1 MHFHPIRQDAVLTS
15 GYWCKDMVPAPPDK
29 INDLAEESGMRFSP
43 GIYEHAAA
51 LVGESPCTV
60 SRDAALL
67 FQAQYS
73 AWQRYRHPMLVA
85 GIDVYN
91 IEPEILGAGLNSPGG
106 SEVPSI
112 ISHPFAAVE
121 KILQA
126 EAPDPGR
133 DGRMP
138 MILDVA
144 ARLSREC
151 QPAKVYVPICGP
163 LAFGNG
169 LVGMDEML
177 CTMMEDPDLVRRALL
192 HLAEIQSSYV
202 RAILKTGARP
212 LIFESGA
219 SPPLLPPVLFPE
231 IEAPALGRLFEVC
244 RESGDPAPACILG
257 GDVAPVLPHLLALNP
272 GFLICPSET
281 DQKNFVDMAAE
292 YPHVEVRINMPVASI
307 LEPDWDKATAAAD
320 AAIALASRIKTGS
333 VGTGVVPFNTSP
345 DRLLRLRDY
354 VENGDFETGSPFRY
368 RNRDYVENST
378 KKKP

>member
-1 MHFHPIRQDAVLTS
+1 ML
-15 GYWCKDMVPAPPDK
+15 
-29 INDLAEESGMRFSP
+29 FSP

-51 LVGESPCTV
+51 LIGQSPCRV
-60 SRDAALL
+60 SRNADLL
-67 FQAQYS
+67 FEAQKT

-85 GIDVYN
+85 GIDAYN
-91 IEPEILGAGLNSPGG
+91 VEPEILGAELNSPGG

-112 ISHPFAAVE
+112 IFHPFASVE
-121 KILQA
+121 TILQA
-126 EAPDPGR
+126 GAPDPGQ

-151 QPAKVYVPICGP
+151 QQATVYVPVCGP

-177 CTMMEDPDLVRRALL
+177 CTMMEDPGLVQSALL
-192 HLAEIQSSYV
+192 RLAEIQSSYV
-202 RAILKTGARP
+202 RAILKSGARP

-219 SPPLLPPVLFPE
+219 SPPLLPPTLFPE
-231 IEAPALGRLFEVC
+231 IEAPALGRLFEIC
-244 RESGDPAPACILG
+244 RQAGDPAPACILG
-257 GDVAPVLPHLLALNP
+257 GDVASVLSHLLALNP

-281 DQKNFVDMAAE
+281 DQQSFVDLAAG
-292 YPHVEVRINMPVASI
+292 YTRVEVRINMPVLSL

-320 AAIALASRIKTGS
+320 AAIALARRLENSS

-345 DRLLRLRDY
+345 QRLLRLRDY
-354 VENGDFETGSPFRY
+354 VQ
-368 RNRDYVENST
+368 NST

>member
-1 MHFHPIRQDAVLTS
+1 ML
-15 GYWCKDMVPAPPDK
+15 
-29 INDLAEESGMRFSP
+29 FSP

-51 LVGESPCTV
+51 LIGQSPCRV
-60 SRDAALL
+60 SRNADLL
-67 FQAQYS
+67 FEAQKT

-85 GIDVYN
+85 GIDAYN
-91 IEPEILGAGLNSPGG
+91 VEPEILGAELNSPGG

-112 ISHPFAAVE
+112 IFHPFASVE
-121 KILQA
+121 TILQA
-126 EAPDPGR
+126 GAPDPGQ

-151 QPAKVYVPICGP
+151 QQATVYVPVCGP

-177 CTMMEDPDLVRRALL
+177 CTMMEDPGLVQSALL
-192 HLAEIQSSYV
+192 RLAEIQSSYV
-202 RAILKTGARP
+202 RAILKSGARP

-219 SPPLLPPVLFPE
+219 SPPLLPPTLFPE
-231 IEAPALGRLFEVC
+231 IEAPALGRLFEIC
-244 RESGDPAPACILG
+244 RQAGDPAPAC
-257 GDVAPVLPHLLALNP
+257 
-272 GFLICPSET
+272 T
-281 DQKNFVDMAAE
+281 R
-292 YPHVEVRINMPVASI
+292 VEVRINMPVLSL

-320 AAIALASRIKTGS
+320 AAIALARRLENSS

-345 DRLLRLRDY
+345 QRLLRLRDY
-354 VENGDFETGSPFRY
+354 VQ
-368 RNRDYVENST
+368 NST

>member
-1 MHFHPIRQDAVLTS
+1 
-15 GYWCKDMVPAPPDK
+15 MVPAPPEKLKDPA
-29 INDLAEESGMRFSP
+29 DASGMRFSP

-51 LVGESPCTV
+51 LIGESACSV

-67 FQAQYS
+67 FQAQKT
-73 AWQRYRHPMLVA
+73 AWERYRHPMLVA

-91 IEPEILGAGLNSPGG
+91 VEPEILGAGLNSPGG

-112 ISHPFAAVE
+112 VSHPFASVE

-126 EAPDPGR
+126 ESPDPAR

-151 QPAKVYVPICGP
+151 RPATVYVPVCGP

-177 CTMMEDPDLVRRALL
+177 CTMMEDPGLVRSALL
-192 HLAEIQSSYV
+192 HLAEIQGSYV
-202 RAILKTGARP
+202 RAILKSGARP

-219 SPPLLPPVLFPE
+219 SPPLLPPALFPD
-231 IEAPALGRLFEVC
+231 IEAPALGRLFDVC
-244 RESGDPAPACILG
+244 RASGDPAPACILG
-257 GDVAPVLPHLLALNP
+257 GDVAPVLIHLLALNP

-281 DQKNFVDMAAE
+281 DQENFVDMAAQH
-292 YPHVEVRINMPVASI
+292 PHVEVRINMPVASL

-320 AAIALASRIKTGS
+320 TAIALARRLKNSP

-354 VENGDFETGSPFRY
+354 VQLEKRF
-368 RNRDYVENST
+368 
-378 KKKP
+378 

>member
-1 MHFHPIRQDAVLTS
+1 MFRCKRLTAGNYGPGLPDLQIQFHPIRQDFNSLS
-15 GYWCKDMVPAPPDK
+15 GYWCRDMIPAPPDK
-29 INDLAEESGMRFSP
+29 INGPAGENGIRFSP

-51 LVGESPCTV
+51 LIGQSPCSV
-60 SRDAALL
+60 SRDGALL
-67 FQAQYS
+67 FQAQNS

-91 IEPEILGAGLNSPGG
+91 VEPEVLGAGLNSPGG
-106 SEVPSI
+106 GEVPSI
-112 ISHPFAAVE
+112 ISHPFASVE

-126 EAPDPGR
+126 EPSNPAR

-144 ARLSREC
+144 ARLSCEC
-151 QPAKVYVPICGP
+151 QPPTVYVPICGP

-169 LVGMDEML
+169 LVGMNEML
-177 CTMMEDPDLVRRALL
+177 CTMMEDPDLVRSALV

-202 RAILKTGARP
+202 RAILRSGARP

-219 SPPLLPPVLFPE
+219 SPPLLPPALFPK
-231 IEAPALGRLFEVC
+231 IEAPALGRLFEIC

-257 GDVAPVLPHLLALNP
+257 GDVAPVLPHLLSLNP

-281 DQKNFVDMAAE
+281 DQQNFVGMAAE
-292 YPHVEVRINMPVASI
+292 HPRVAVRINMPVASL

-320 AAIALASRIKTGS
+320 AAITLARKLKNGS

-345 DRLLRLRDY
+345 DRLLRLRNY
-354 VENGDFETGSPFRY
+354 VQH
-368 RNRDYVENST
+368 ST
-378 KKKP
+378 K